1 MVTKINKLTSKET
14 LLGYVG
20 TLTETQAK
28 EAYQILLERFS
39 CKRARV
45 IKFNRE
51 GIQDKDGKIRLTPR
65 EYERVLEEQ
74 GEVYFHRAVEM
85 LFDYLASLEERAE
98 CDSQLRQRLRYYNR
112 ISHYQKITK
121 GWVAQRISEEDI
133 KSGAGT
139 KPANKILNVY
149 DIETLDEAIQY
160 INELP
165 NSLRIN
171 NPDIEYLMLRFPQ
184 LMEDR

>member
-1 MVTKINKLTSKET
+1 MKISKLTNKET

-39 CKRARV
+39 SKRARV

-51 GIQDKDGKIRLTPR
+51 GVQDTAGKIRLTPR

-85 LFDYLASLEERAE
+85 LYDYLVSLEERAE

-121 GWVAQRISEEDI
+121 GWVAQRITEEDI
-133 KSGAGT
+133 KSGIDT
-139 KPANKILNVY
+139 RPVNKVLNVY
-149 DIETLDEAIQY
+149 DIETLDEAIRY

-165 NSLRIN
+165 NSLKFN
-171 NPDIEYLMLRFPQ
+171 NPDIEFLMLKFPQ
-184 LMEDR
+184 LMEDS

>member
-1 MVTKINKLTSKET
+1 MKVEKLSAKET

-20 TLTETQAK
+20 TLTEVQSK

-51 GIQDKDGKIRLTPR
+51 GVQDITGKIRLTPR
-65 EYERVLEEQ
+65 EYERILEEQ
-74 GEVYFHRAVEM
+74 GELYFHRAVEL
-85 LFDYLASLEERAE
+85 LFDYIVSLEERAE

-121 GWVAQRISEEDI
+121 GWVAQRLSEQDI

-139 KPANKILNVY
+139 KPANEILNVY
-149 DIETLDEAIQY
+149 DIETLEQARQY
-160 INELP
+160 LNELP
-165 NSLRIN
+165 NQLRIN
-171 NPDIEYLMLRFPQ
+171 NPDIEFLEMKFPQ
-184 LMEDR
+184 LMEEQ